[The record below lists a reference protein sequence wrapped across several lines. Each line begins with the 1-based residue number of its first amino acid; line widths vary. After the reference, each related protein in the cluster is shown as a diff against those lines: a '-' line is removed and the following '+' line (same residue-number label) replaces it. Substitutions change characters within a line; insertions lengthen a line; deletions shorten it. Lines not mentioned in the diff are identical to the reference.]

1 MQPWRVDTWLGG
13 LGGFDGRREGG
24 GKLFVGKWIS
34 YTTKSSSCLLLI
46 DGRLNVGP
54 GFLSSGVVSSGLVV
68 EQLFPRLTY
77 FPNADQHHFGCTDH
91 NTLFQGLNNSLRR
104 TLVEVQCEH
113 VPQVGHHVDIHDPD
127 DFWCMGPLG
136 CGKMF
141 YRGGNYAY
149 FAFQTLKAI
158 CCMLPQKMN

>member
-34 YTTKSSSCLLLI
+34 YTTKSSSCLLLT

-127 DFWCMGPLG
+127 DIWCMGS
-136 CGKMF
+136 
-141 YRGGNYAY
+141 
-149 FAFQTLKAI
+149 FQAAVRCFLEVGRMPI
-158 CCMLPQKMN
+158 LPIRS